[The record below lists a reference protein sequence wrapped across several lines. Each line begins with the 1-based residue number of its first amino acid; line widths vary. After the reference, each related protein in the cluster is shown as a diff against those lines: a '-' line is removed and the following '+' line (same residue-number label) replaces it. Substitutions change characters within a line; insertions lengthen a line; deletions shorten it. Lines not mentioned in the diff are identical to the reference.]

1 MIRRPLA
8 AAAAAFGAGTAIQ
21 HLASGPLE
29 RAALAAMA
37 VCLLCLLFFL
47 LLNCNKIENKD
58 FNGNEPAQD
67 EMKRAITEFAVI
79 AVVFSALG
87 AAAGYSCEH
96 RVSQFNDVYNSSVF
110 VNGSIISVN
119 TGADDK
125 CSAVMEADSFSA
137 YSSDADGGDADGSA
151 RSVIRLERPER
162 LMVYISGIDGRKAAA
177 LTGRRVSATG
187 EVSRPDVAS
196 DPGAFDY
203 SLYLL
208 SKDIRATL
216 RADDEQ
222 VISSGLRPGG
232 LYRILN
238 IIAVFKYDYEQRIL
252 MQFDDRCA
260 QMLLG
265 ILFGDDSFM
274 DDELKTSF
282 QQNGLA
288 HLLAASGLHVGF
300 VYGLFNVL
308 MRKPSTVRGNIPVM
322 AVLVVYAALAG
333 FSASVVRAVF
343 MIIVHIVGRV
353 THRRY
358 DFLTCIAFCALVLLI
373 YRPANIFSSG
383 FQLSF
388 AAVLTL
394 SIVLK
399 KAEQIT
405 RGICRAAGDK
415 KGAVIKLAAEPL
427 AGMVALQ
434 LGMMPLTVRN
444 FHYVSLGGLFL
455 NIPAIA
461 LAGLIVPLGILL
473 IPLAY
478 IGGPAFV
485 FGGNMEEMLVKLLL
499 MMNDMLAGTPLSYRY
514 SASPPMGVFI
524 MYYAVLFFVC
534 SETGRVCF
542 KNTALYGKKIVI
554 VPMLAAVSVSAG
566 CGFAAD
572 ADYLL
577 SDVIFVD
584 IGQGD
589 CAHIKAGSGVDL
601 MFDSGGSEKKDVG
614 MDTLMPYFLGNG
626 VSEID
631 MAVISHLHTDHYG
644 GLLTLK
650 NAVKIKRLALSAVY
664 EPMKEKIYEETGVPP
679 ENMLF
684 LKAGDIVDAGGGVML
699 RVLAPAAGSRSEYE
713 RILADNEDENKLS
726 LIVKAEYK
734 GRSVL
739 FTGDIDSEYEK
750 KLVDIYGN
758 IQEQSG
764 APGAGGL
771 HSDILKIAHHGSKYS
786 SSDDFLSA
794 VAPSVS
800 VIQVGRN
807 LYGHPTPEAL
817 ERIEEQGSLMFR
829 NDMDGAVMVRLG
841 RRMTVRTMK

>member
-58 FNGNEPAQD
+58 FNGNEAAQD
-67 EMKRAITEFAVI
+67 EMKRAITKFAVI

-96 RVSQFNDVYNSSVF
+96 RVSQFNDAYNSSVF
-110 VNGSIISVN
+110 VNGRIISVN

-137 YSSDADGGDADGSA
+137 DGGDADSGA
-151 RSVIRLERPER
+151 KSVISLERPER
-162 LMVYISGIDGRKAAA
+162 LMVYISGIDGRKAVA

-187 EVSRPDVAS
+187 EVSRPDGAS

-216 RADDEQ
+216 RVDAEQ

-252 MQFDDRCA
+252 MQLDDRCA

-288 HLLAASGLHVGF
+288 HLLAASGLHAGF

-343 MIIVHIVGRV
+343 MIIVHIVGRI

-415 KGAVIKLAAEPL
+415 KGTVIKLVAEPL

-444 FHYVSLGGLFL
+444 FHYISLGGLFL

-461 LAGLIVPLGILL
+461 LAGLIVPLGILI

-485 FGGNMEEMLVKLLL
+485 FGGNMEEMLIKFLL

-514 SASPPMGVFI
+514 SASPPAGVFI

-534 SETGRVCF
+534 SETGCACF
-542 KNTALYGKKIVI
+542 KNTALYGKKIVV
-554 VPMLAAVSVSAG
+554 VPMLAAASVSAG

-584 IGQGD
+584 VGQGD

-684 LKAGDIVDAGGGVML
+684 LKAGDIVDAGGGVTL

-713 RILADNEDENKLS
+713 KILEDNEDENKLS

-758 IQEQSG
+758 IPEQSG

-829 NDMDGAVMVRLG
+829 NDIDGAVMARLG
-841 RRMTVRTMK
+841 RRMAVRTMK

>member
-137 YSSDADGGDADGSA
+137 YSSDADGSA

-187 EVSRPDVAS
+187 EISRPDGAS

-216 RADDEQ
+216 RADAEQ
-222 VISSGLRPGG
+222 VISSGLRLGG
-232 LYRILN
+232 LYRMLN

-252 MQFDDRCA
+252 MQLDDRCA

-300 VYGLFNVL
+300 VYGLFNFF
-308 MRKPSTVRGNIPVM
+308 MRRPTTVRGNIPVM

-399 KAEQIT
+399 RAEQIT

-427 AGMVALQ
+427 AGMIALQ

-444 FHYVSLGGLFL
+444 FHYISLGGLFL

-485 FGGNMEEMLVKLLL
+485 FGGNMEEMLIKLLL

-514 SASPPMGVFI
+514 SASPPAGVFI

-534 SETGRVCF
+534 SETGCACF

-554 VPMLAAVSVSAG
+554 VPMLAAASVSAG

-584 IGQGD
+584 VGQGD

-650 NAVKIKRLALSAVY
+650 DAVKIKRLALSAVY

-684 LKAGDIVDAGGGVML
+684 LKAGDIVDAGGGVTL

-758 IQEQSG
+758 IPEQSG
-764 APGAGGL
+764 APSAGGL

-829 NDMDGAVMVRLG
+829 NDTDGAVMVRLG
-841 RRMTVRTMK
+841 RRMAVRTMK

>member
-58 FNGNEPAQD
+58 FNGNEAAQD
-67 EMKRAITEFAVI
+67 EMKRAITKFAVI

-96 RVSQFNDVYNSSVF
+96 RVSQFNDAYNSSVF
-110 VNGSIISVN
+110 VNGRIISVN

-137 YSSDADGGDADGSA
+137 DGGDADSGA
-151 RSVIRLERPER
+151 KSVISLERPER
-162 LMVYISGIDGRKAAA
+162 LMVYIIGIDGRKAAA

-187 EVSRPDVAS
+187 EVSRPDGAS

-216 RADDEQ
+216 RVDAEQ

-252 MQFDDRCA
+252 MQLDDRCA

-288 HLLAASGLHVGF
+288 HLLAASGLHAGF

-415 KGAVIKLAAEPL
+415 KGAVVKLAAEPL

-444 FHYVSLGGLFL
+444 FHYISLGGLFL

-461 LAGLIVPLGILL
+461 IAGLIVPLGILL

-485 FGGNMEEMLVKLLL
+485 FGGNMEEMLI
-499 MMNDMLAGTPLSYRY
+499 S
-514 SASPPMGVFI
+514 
-524 MYYAVLFFVC
+524 
-534 SETGRVCF
+534 
-542 KNTALYGKKIVI
+542 
-554 VPMLAAVSVSAG
+554 
-566 CGFAAD
+566 
-572 ADYLL
+572 
-577 SDVIFVD
+577 
-584 IGQGD
+584 
-589 CAHIKAGSGVDL
+589 GS
-601 MFDSGGSEKKDVG
+601 
-614 MDTLMPYFLGNG
+614 T
-626 VSEID
+626 
-631 MAVISHLHTDHYG
+631 T
-644 GLLTLK
+644 
-650 NAVKIKRLALSAVY
+650 
-664 EPMKEKIYEETGVPP
+664 
-679 ENMLF
+679 
-684 LKAGDIVDAGGGVML
+684 
-699 RVLAPAAGSRSEYE
+699 
-713 RILADNEDENKLS
+713 
-726 LIVKAEYK
+726 
-734 GRSVL
+734 
-739 FTGDIDSEYEK
+739 
-750 KLVDIYGN
+750 
-758 IQEQSG
+758 
-764 APGAGGL
+764 
-771 HSDILKIAHHGSKYS
+771 
-786 SSDDFLSA
+786 
-794 VAPSVS
+794 
-800 VIQVGRN
+800 
-807 LYGHPTPEAL
+807 
-817 ERIEEQGSLMFR
+817 
-829 NDMDGAVMVRLG
+829 
-841 RRMTVRTMK
+841 

>member
-58 FNGNEPAQD
+58 FNGNKAAQD
-67 EMKRAITEFAVI
+67 EMKRAITKFAVI

-96 RVSQFNDVYNSSVF
+96 RVSQFNDAYNSSVF
-110 VNGSIISVN
+110 VNGRIISVN

-137 YSSDADGGDADGSA
+137 DGGDADSGA
-151 RSVIRLERPER
+151 KSVISLERPER
-162 LMVYISGIDGRKAAA
+162 LMVYISGIDGRKAVA

-187 EVSRPDVAS
+187 EVSRPDGAS

-216 RADDEQ
+216 RVDAEQ

-252 MQFDDRCA
+252 MQLDDRCA

-288 HLLAASGLHVGF
+288 HLLAASGLHAGF

-343 MIIVHIVGRV
+343 MIIVHIVGRI

-405 RGICRAAGDK
+405 R
-415 KGAVIKLAAEPL
+415 
-427 AGMVALQ
+427 
-434 LGMMPLTVRN
+434 
-444 FHYVSLGGLFL
+444 
-455 NIPAIA
+455 
-461 LAGLIVPLGILL
+461 
-473 IPLAY
+473 
-478 IGGPAFV
+478 
-485 FGGNMEEMLVKLLL
+485 
-499 MMNDMLAGTPLSYRY
+499 
-514 SASPPMGVFI
+514 
-524 MYYAVLFFVC
+524 
-534 SETGRVCF
+534 
-542 KNTALYGKKIVI
+542 
-554 VPMLAAVSVSAG
+554 
-566 CGFAAD
+566 
-572 ADYLL
+572 
-577 SDVIFVD
+577 
-584 IGQGD
+584 
-589 CAHIKAGSGVDL
+589 
-601 MFDSGGSEKKDVG
+601 
-614 MDTLMPYFLGNG
+614 
-626 VSEID
+626 
-631 MAVISHLHTDHYG
+631 
-644 GLLTLK
+644 
-650 NAVKIKRLALSAVY
+650 
-664 EPMKEKIYEETGVPP
+664 
-679 ENMLF
+679 
-684 LKAGDIVDAGGGVML
+684 
-699 RVLAPAAGSRSEYE
+699 
-713 RILADNEDENKLS
+713 
-726 LIVKAEYK
+726 
-734 GRSVL
+734 
-739 FTGDIDSEYEK
+739 
-750 KLVDIYGN
+750 
-758 IQEQSG
+758 
-764 APGAGGL
+764 
-771 HSDILKIAHHGSKYS
+771 
-786 SSDDFLSA
+786 
-794 VAPSVS
+794 
-800 VIQVGRN
+800 
-807 LYGHPTPEAL
+807 
-817 ERIEEQGSLMFR
+817 
-829 NDMDGAVMVRLG
+829 
-841 RRMTVRTMK
+841 

>member
-478 IGGPAFV
+478 IGGPAFM

-684 LKAGDIVDAGGGVML
+684 LKAGDIVDAGGGVTL
-699 RVLAPAAGSRSEYE
+699 RVFAPAAGSRSEYE